1 LHFSIYFYTILFS
14 FEANYIM
21 AKVKKA
27 FFCKQC
33 GNESPKWLGKCPGC
47 GEWNSY
53 IEEIT
58 SVEPN
63 IKNASPITNWTSKPN
78 TPVLLNEIEWTNTSR
93 HATND
98 IEFNRVMG
106 GGIVPG
112 SITLIGGEPGIGKST
127 LLLQIALMLKDLKVL
142 YVSGEESAEQIK
154 MRSDRI
160 DLNHPNLYIFS
171 ETNTQAIFQ
180 QISKIQP
187 QLLIIDS
194 IQTVYS
200 NLIMSSAGSISQVR
214 ECAAEFQRL
223 AKETQIPVILIGHIN
238 KDGELAGP
246 KILEHI
252 VDVVLQFEGDR
263 NYTYRLLRTIKNRF
277 GSALE
282 LGVYEMK
289 GYGLRPVIN
298 PSEILMSQRDE
309 ALSGISIAA
318 TLEGLRP
325 LMIETQAL
333 VASAVYGNPQRS
345 TTGFDNRRLNMLLA
359 VLEKRAGFA
368 LGQKDVFL
376 NIAGGIKI
384 MDPAIDLAVISAVM
398 SSFEDVEISSKIA
411 FCGEVGLSGEI
422 RAINRIEQRIAEAD
436 KLGFEKIFISKYN
449 QKVDTRNYKIQIVEV
464 GKVLEV
470 FNKLF

>member
-1 LHFSIYFYTILFS
+1 
-14 FEANYIM
+14 M

-27 FFCKQC
+27 FFCKSC

-47 GEWNSY
+47 GEWNTY
-53 IEEIT
+53 IEELLT
-58 SVEPN
+58 SDVPS
-63 IKNASPITNWTSKPN
+63 KNTSPIINEKRRN
-78 TPVLLNEIEWTNTSR
+78 TPQLLSEISTINMPRYTTDD
-93 HATND
+93 A
-98 IEFNRVMG
+98 EFNRVMG

-127 LLLQIALMLKDLKVL
+127 LLLQIALALKTTKIL

-154 MRSDRI
+154 MRAERI
-160 DLNHPNLYIFS
+160 DKDNTNCFVYS
-171 ETNTQAIFQ
+171 ETNTQAIFEQ
-180 QISKIQP
+180 VKALKP
-187 QLLIIDS
+187 QLIIIDS

-200 NLIMSSAGSISQVR
+200 NLILSSAGSVSQVR
-214 ECAAEFQRL
+214 ECAGEFQRL
-223 AKETQIPVILIGHIN
+223 AKETNIPVVLIGHIN

-277 GSALE
+277 GSAME

-289 GYGLRPVIN
+289 GYGLKPVLN

-309 ALSGISIAA
+309 ALSGITIAA
-318 TLEGLRP
+318 TIEGLRP

-345 TTGFDNRRLNMLLA
+345 ATGFDIRRLNMLLA

-368 LGQKDVFL
+368 LASKDVFL

-384 MDPAIDLAVISAVM
+384 SDPAIDLSVITSVM
-398 SSFEDVEISSKIA
+398 SSYEDTEVSSKIA
-411 FCGEVGLSGEI
+411 FCAEVGLSGEI
-422 RAINRIEQRIAEAD
+422 RAINRIEQRISEAD

-449 QKVDTRNYKIQIVEV
+449 QKIDARNYQIEIVEV

-470 FNKLF
+470 FNRLF

>member
-1 LHFSIYFYTILFS
+1 
-14 FEANYIM
+14 M

-27 FFCKQC
+27 FFCKSC

-47 GEWNSY
+47 GEWNTY
-53 IEEIT
+53 IEELLT
-58 SVEPN
+58 SETPS
-63 IKNASPITNWTSKPN
+63 KNTSPIINDKRRN
-78 TPVLLNEIEWTNTSR
+78 TPQLLS
-93 HATND
+93 D
-98 IEFNRVMG
+98 ISTINMPRYTTDDSEFNRVMG

-127 LLLQIALMLKDLKVL
+127 LLLQIALALKTTKIL

-154 MRSDRI
+154 MRAERI
-160 DLNHPNLYIFS
+160 DKENSNCYIYS
-171 ETNTQAIFQ
+171 ETNTQSIFEQ
-180 QISKIQP
+180 VKQLQP
-187 QLLIIDS
+187 QLIIIDS

-200 NLIMSSAGSISQVR
+200 NLILSSAGSVSQVR
-214 ECAAEFQRL
+214 ECAGEFQRL
-223 AKETQIPVILIGHIN
+223 AKETNIPVILIGHIN

-277 GSALE
+277 GSAME

-289 GYGLRPVIN
+289 GYGLKPVLN

-309 ALSGISIAA
+309 ALSGITIAA
-318 TLEGLRP
+318 TIEGLRP

-345 TTGFDNRRLNMLLA
+345 ATGFDIRRLNMLLA

-368 LGQKDVFL
+368 LASKDVFL

-384 MDPAIDLAVISAVM
+384 SDPAIDLSVITSVM
-398 SSFEDVEISSKIA
+398 SSYEDTEVHSKIA
-411 FCGEVGLSGEI
+411 FCAEVGLSGEI
-422 RAINRIEQRIAEAD
+422 RAINRIEQRISEAD

-449 QKVDTRNYKIQIVEV
+449 QKIDVRNYQIEIVEV

-470 FNKLF
+470 FNRLF

>member
-1 LHFSIYFYTILFS
+1 
-14 FEANYIM
+14 M
-21 AKVKKA
+21 
-27 FFCKQC
+27 
-33 GNESPKWLGKCPGC
+33 
-47 GEWNSY
+47 
-53 IEEIT
+53 
-58 SVEPN
+58 
-63 IKNASPITNWTSKPN
+63 
-78 TPVLLNEIEWTNTSR
+78 
-93 HATND
+93 
-98 IEFNRVMG
+98 
-106 GGIVPG
+106 
-112 SITLIGGEPGIGKST
+112 
-127 LLLQIALMLKDLKVL
+127 
-142 YVSGEESAEQIK
+142 SGEESAEQIK

-214 ECAAEFQRL
+214 ECASEFQRL

-449 QKVDTRNYKIQIVEV
+449 QKIDTRNYKIQIVEV

-470 FNKLF
+470 FSKLF

>member
-1 LHFSIYFYTILFS
+1 
-14 FEANYIM
+14 M

-27 FFCKQC
+27 FFCKSC

-47 GEWNSY
+47 GEWNTY
-53 IEEIT
+53 IEELLT
-58 SVEPN
+58 SDVPS
-63 IKNASPITNWTSKPN
+63 KNTSPIINEKRRNSPQ
-78 TPVLLNEIEWTNTSR
+78 LLS
-93 HATND
+93 D
-98 IEFNRVMG
+98 ISTINMPRYTTDDAEFNRVMG

-127 LLLQIALMLKDLKVL
+127 LLLQIALALKTTKIL

-154 MRSDRI
+154 MRAERI
-160 DLNHPNLYIFS
+160 DKDNTNCFVYS
-171 ETNTQAIFQ
+171 ETNTQAIFEQ
-180 QISKIQP
+180 VKVLQP
-187 QLLIIDS
+187 QLIIIDS

-200 NLIMSSAGSISQVR
+200 NLILSSAGSVSQVR
-214 ECAAEFQRL
+214 ECAGEFQRL
-223 AKETQIPVILIGHIN
+223 AKETNIPVVLIGHIN

-277 GSALE
+277 GSAME

-289 GYGLRPVIN
+289 GYGLKPVLN

-309 ALSGISIAA
+309 ALSGITIAA
-318 TLEGLRP
+318 TIEGLRP

-345 TTGFDNRRLNMLLA
+345 ATGFDIRRLNMLLA

-368 LGQKDVFL
+368 LASKDVFL

-384 MDPAIDLAVISAVM
+384 SDPAIDLSVITSVM
-398 SSFEDVEISSKIA
+398 SSYEDTEVSSKIA
-411 FCGEVGLSGEI
+411 FCAEVGLSGEI
-422 RAINRIEQRIAEAD
+422 RAINRIEQRISEAD

-449 QKVDTRNYKIQIVEV
+449 QKIDARNYQIEIVEV